1 MIILFV
7 VIPAKNEALTIGAVV
22 TSVRQSVP
30 CTVIVV
36 DDGSSDSTVAKAEE
50 AGGLVLP
57 MVQSIGAWLA
67 TQAGLRY
74 AARLGAQ
81 QVITMDADGQH
92 RAEDIPALLEAQE
105 ENEVDVIIG
114 ACVSRGSL
122 SRRIAW
128 SLFKRLTGVNI
139 ADLTSGFRLYNKNAL
154 LVLTSRQASLLEFQ
168 DMGVLLMLRS
178 AGLKMHEVT
187 VSMCRRTNG
196 ISRVFSSWGKV
207 TYYMMVTL
215 FLCLVKALPERS
227 TRYIRRLKQ
236 GS

>member
-1 MIILFV
+1 M
-7 VIPAKNEALTIGAVV
+7 AG
-22 TSVRQSVP
+22 VRQSVP

-36 DDGSSDSTVAKAEE
+36 DDGSADNTAKEATE
-50 AGGLVLP
+50 AGALVLP
-57 MVQSIGAWLA
+57 MVQSVGAWLA

-74 AARLGAQ
+74 AAKLGAE

-92 RAEDIPALLEAQE
+92 RAEDLPTLLEQGQNNKA
-105 ENEVDVIIG
+105 DVIIG
-114 ACVSRGSL
+114 ACVARGSL

-128 SLFKRLTGVNI
+128 GLFKRLTGVSI

-154 LVLTSRQASLLEFQ
+154 MVLTSRQASLLEFQ

-178 AGLKMHEVT
+178 AGLTMQEVS
-187 VSMCRRTNG
+187 VRMCHRTNG
-196 ISRVFSSWGKV
+196 ISRIFSSWGKV
-207 TYYMMVTL
+207 TYYMMITL
-215 FLCLVKALPERS
+215 FLCLVKAMPERS